1 MRIIILWSLLL
12 CTLGMQAQTTVADSD
27 TLVEVKDPFYL
38 QLYGGFNKSANEN
51 LPMSEFTRYPWAMG
65 AFLGLGREFSP
76 LWGWRTALRI
86 NHNKSRNVQECESPD
101 TYAWNNIALF
111 GDVTFD
117 VTDVFRKSH
126 TIHKDSLPNYRP
138 PRFNL
143 KAFAGVGLAYTWGF
157 TNVPLSYTHEYS
169 RNSRLLPALR
179 LGLTATYRLNRRWSV
194 GAEISQNLF
203 EDHFNGVAHDFPID
217 GRTNLKLGL
226 TYLFLDK
233 KKKTPPPIIRIN
245 RLKKIPPILLMMPDP
260 EDIKLRTLQGHAFLD
275 FPVNETV
282 IYPQYRKNPEE
293 LAKIKRNIDSVM
305 FDKSVTVTSI
315 RLHGYASPE
324 SPYSNNTRL
333 AKERTEALKGYLMRK
348 YAFSSRLFTTAYTPE
363 DWENLRGF
371 LMNTSGRKVKDN
383 FWYDNQAYVETP
395 EAPDFVIAHRD
406 ELISVIDKNMNPD
419 AKEEL
424 LKKVGDGQPY
434 QWLLQHVYPGL
445 RHTDYIIE
453 YEVKP
458 YSVAK
463 GRRLIYIHPEAM
475 SLEEMYLVAQCY
487 EEGSDGWLDA
497 LIIAVQQYP
506 DSEIA
511 NYNAACAC
519 VMTKRLNDAKK
530 YLAKAGKSKDAKY
543 VANVIRAMEGS
554 VQWEIRNGR
563 LIVLDE

>member
-1 MRIIILWSLLL
+1 MRIIILWSFLL

-27 TLVEVKDPFYL
+27 TIVKVKDPYYL
-38 QLYGGFNKSANEN
+38 QLYGGINKSANEN
-51 LPMSEFTRYPWAMG
+51 LPMSEFTSYPWAMG
-65 AFLGLGREFSP
+65 AFFGLGREFSP

-86 NHNKSRNVQECESPD
+86 NRNKSRNVQECESPD

-126 TIHKDSLPNYRP
+126 IIHKDSLPNYCP

-179 LGLTATYRLNRRWSV
+179 AGLTATYRLNRRWSV
-194 GAEISQNLF
+194 GAEICQSLF

-217 GRTNLKLGL
+217 GRTNLKVGL
-226 TYLFLDK
+226 TYLFLEK
-233 KKKTPPPIIRIN
+233 KKKTPPPVIRIN
-245 RLKKIPPILLMMPDP
+245 RLKKIPPMLLMMPDP
-260 EDIKLRTLQGHAFLD
+260 ENIKLRMLQGHAFLD

-293 LAKIKRNIDSVM
+293 LAKIKRDIDNVM

-315 RLHGYASPE
+315 SLHGYASPE

-333 AKERTEALKGYLMRK
+333 AKGRTEALKDYLMRK

-383 FWYDNQAYVETP
+383 FWYDNPAYVETP

-406 ELISVIDKNMNPD
+406 ELISIIDKNMNPD

-434 QWLLQHVYPGL
+434 LWLLQHVYPGL

-487 EEGSDGWLDA
+487 EEGSDNWLDA
-497 LIIAVQQYP
+497 LLIAVQQYP
-506 DSEIA
+506 DSETA

>member
-12 CTLGMQAQTTVADSD
+12 CTLGMQAQTAVADSD
-27 TLVEVKDPFYL
+27 TLVKVKDPFYL

-51 LPMSEFTRYPWAMG
+51 LPMSEFTSYPWSAG

-86 NHNKSRNVQECESPD
+86 NRNKSRNVQECESSD

-157 TNVPLSYTHEYS
+157 TDVPLSYTHEYS

-179 LGLTATYRLNRRWSV
+179 AGLTATYRLNRRWSV

-226 TYLFLDK
+226 TYFFLEK
-233 KKKTPPPIIRIN
+233 KKKTPPPVIRIN
-245 RLKKIPPILLMMPDP
+245 RLKKIPPMLLMMPDP

-333 AKERTEALKGYLMRK
+333 AKGRTEALKDYLIRK

-383 FWYDNQAYVETP
+383 FWYDNPAYVETP

-475 SLEEMYLVAQCY
+475 SLEEMYLVAQSY
-487 EEGSDGWLDA
+487 EEGSDNWLDA
-497 LIIAVQQYP
+497 LMIAVQQYP
-506 DSEIA
+506 DSETA

-530 YLAKAGKSKDAKY
+530 YLAKAGKSEDAKY

-563 LIVLDE
+563 LIILDE

>member
-12 CTLGMQAQTTVADSD
+12 CTLGMQAQTAVADSD
-27 TLVEVKDPFYL
+27 TLVKVKDPFYL

-51 LPMSEFTRYPWAMG
+51 LPMSEFTSYPWSAG

-86 NHNKSRNVQECESPD
+86 NRNKSRNVQECESPD

-157 TNVPLSYTHEYS
+157 TDVPLSYTHEYS

-179 LGLTATYRLNRRWSV
+179 AGLTATYRLNRRWSV

-226 TYLFLDK
+226 TYFFLEK
-233 KKKTPPPIIRIN
+233 KKKTPPPVIRIN
-245 RLKKIPPILLMMPDP
+245 RLKKIPPMLLMMPDP

-333 AKERTEALKGYLMRK
+333 AKGRTEALKDYLIRK

-383 FWYDNQAYVETP
+383 FWYDNPAYVETP
-395 EAPDFVIAHRD
+395 EAPDFVIAYRD

-475 SLEEMYLVAQCY
+475 SLEEMYLVAQSY
-487 EEGSDGWLDA
+487 EEGADNWLDA

-506 DSEIA
+506 DSETA

-530 YLAKAGKSKDAKY
+530 YLAKAGKSEDVKY
-543 VANVIRAMEGS
+543 VANVIKAMEGS

-563 LIVLDE
+563 LIIIDE